1 MNSGMTLILITLVAF
16 AVTAL
21 LGFVMIPFLHK
32 LKFGQTI
39 LDIGPAWHKK
49 KQGTPTMGGVMF
61 IIGITAAVV
70 IGVSTLWLSPAAQ
83 GYLGDP
89 RGNIKLFAGVAMAL
103 AFGAVG
109 FLDDYI
115 KVVKHR
121 NLGLTARQ
129 KYLMQLVI
137 GVFYL
142 VMLYIAGDRST
153 AVAVPFLGTLELGP
167 FYYLLAMIIIT
178 LSLIHI

>member
-70 IGVSTLWLSPAAQ
+70 IGVSTLWAFARGAGISWRPA
-83 GYLGDP
+83 G
-89 RGNIKLFAGVAMAL
+89 
-103 AFGAVG
+103 
-109 FLDDYI
+109 
-115 KVVKHR
+115 
-121 NLGLTARQ
+121 
-129 KYLMQLVI
+129 
-137 GVFYL
+137 
-142 VMLYIAGDRST
+142 
-153 AVAVPFLGTLELGP
+153 
-167 FYYLLAMIIIT
+167 
-178 LSLIHI
+178 